1 MKWGTLF
8 PGDICN
14 LYDLRTCFQRYPI
27 QEVIHFAALSLV
39 AESGIKPAEYYQTNV
54 IGTLNLLQVMK
65 EFGVRSIVF
74 SSSAAV
80 YGEPQ
85 EIPIPESHPLR
96 PVNVYGRTKVIMEQL
111 MADFQLA
118 YGINFAALRYFN
130 AAGADPDGE
139 IGEVHEPETHL
150 IPNIMRTAFG
160 MQDILQVYG
169 DDYPTPDGTPIRDYI
184 DVSDLAQAHLAALRK
199 LREGGSVGAVN
210 LGSATGYSVKEV
222 IAAAEQTLQ
231 RTIPKEVKD
240 RRPGDPAVLVA
251 SNQKARE
258 ILGWTIRQSNLVDM
272 VKTAAAFF
280 AKG

>member
-1 MKWGTLF
+1 M
-8 PGDICN
+8 
-14 LYDLRTCFQRYPI
+14 
-27 QEVIHFAALSLV
+27 IHFAALSLV
-39 AESGIKPAEYYQTNV
+39 GESGSKPAEYYQTNV

-65 EFGVRSIVF
+65 EFDVRSIVF

-80 YGEPQ
+80 YGEPE

-96 PVNVYGRTKVIMEQL
+96 PVNVYGRTKVMMEQL

-118 YGINFAALRYFN
+118 YGINYAALRYFN

-139 IGEVHEPETHL
+139 IGEVHDPETHL

-169 DDYPTPDGTPIRDYI
+169 EDYPTPDGTPIRDYI

-199 LREGGSVGAVN
+199 LRGGGLVGAVN
-210 LGSATGYSVKEV
+210 LRSATGYSVKEV

-231 RTIPKEVKD
+231 RTIPKKVKG
-240 RRPGDPAVLVA
+240 RRPGDPAVLLA
-251 SNQKARE
+251 GNQKAKE

-272 VKTAAAFF
+272 VKTTAAFF
-280 AKG
+280 ALIGDFQRPSESMSRADRILGSSVPE